1 MTARVS
7 LKSAYFLLMKCLFSF
22 YPRRVLLTRSELA
35 ILTRRLDL
43 FLYISEERNA
53 KRQIF
58 YHGSEVGS
66 QGLFQSITVTLSFSL
81 KELQNI

>member
-1 MTARVS
+1 M
-7 LKSAYFLLMKCLFSF
+7 KSVVNKVRISN
-22 YPRRVLLTRSELA
+22 
-35 ILTRRLDL
+35 LTRRLDL
-43 FLYISEERNA
+43 FFYISEERNA

-66 QGLFQSITVTLSFSL
+66 QGLFQSITATLSFSL